1 MGRTEGKNAGISRF
15 AFSPDIY
22 SSSSTHSNPFSFST
36 PGGVL
41 HGTGMI
47 GLPTDSS
54 FSKVI
59 ADGEVARHV
68 AAFHIT
74 LMFEQAGRVSEERFR
89 LDLSYK
95 P

>member
-68 AAFHIT
+68 AASRIT
-74 LMFEQAGRVSEERFR
+74 LILSKLDGWSERG
-89 LDLSYK
+89 DSGWI
-95 P
+95 